1 MPLIYFIGE
10 NDMIKNL
17 DEFIKKLLFFFPET
31 NEKYLKSIKEYKEI
45 LPIIIIEDI
54 FIPEIINLLK
64 NDKNISLL
72 ENIFNYF
79 EKVSNSN
86 DSYLKNIFEITILE
100 SLGNDKEILNKARKY
115 MGPVTSQLQLNA
127 DIGLGRK

>member
-1 MPLIYFIGE
+1 
-10 NDMIKNL
+10 MIKNL

-115 MGPVTSQLQLNA
+115 MGPVTLQLQLNA